1 MYNFIEKR
9 WKPQRIL
16 TLLNVF
22 YNTIFKQ
29 AIQSDREITRVQKEN
44 RESEIQKLVVSF
56 NGSKNRNK

>member
-1 MYNFIEKR
+1 MYNFIQKL
-9 WKPQRIL
+9 WKPQHIL

-44 RESEIQKLVVSF
+44 RESEI
-56 NGSKNRNK
+56 